1 MQSAASPSRPTR
13 TILVVEDD
21 RDIREILVAALE
33 DEGFRTIA
41 ANNGRRALDVLAS
54 LRELPGLILLDLM
67 MEEMGGREFLEVLD
81 REHRDDGWA
90 AIPVLVSSAAGA
102 GALAA
107 LPKTAGTFRK
117 PFDLDELVRVAES
130 FCPRIVPNG
139 LMAPPE
145 IRPS

>member
-1 MQSAASPSRPTR
+1 MESAAAMPTESRA
-13 TILVVEDD
+13 ILVVEDD

-41 ANNGRRALDVLAS
+41 ANNGRRALDVLGS

-67 MEEMGGREFLEVLD
+67 MEEMGGREFLEILH
-81 REHRDDGWA
+81 REHRHDGWA
-90 AIPVLVSSAAGA
+90 EIPVLVSSAAGA

-117 PFDLDELVRVAES
+117 PFDLDELVRVAETY
-130 FCPRIVPNG
+130 CPRIT
-139 LMAPPE
+139 PPGVL
-145 IRPS
+145 PS

>member
-1 MQSAASPSRPTR
+1 MHSAASLSHPVR

-33 DEGFRTIA
+33 DEGFQTIA

-81 REHRDDGWA
+81 REHRHDGWA
-90 AIPVLVSSAAGA
+90 EIPVLVSSAAGA

-130 FCPRIVPNG
+130 YCPRVGPS
-139 LMAPPE
+139 AV
-145 IRPS
+145 RPS

>member
-1 MQSAASPSRPTR
+1 MHAVTPSPTSSRA
-13 TILVVEDD
+13 ILVVEDD

-41 ANNGRRALDVLAS
+41 ANNGRRALDVLAT

-67 MEEMGGREFLEVLD
+67 MEEMGGREFLEVLE
-81 REHRDDGWA
+81 REHKDDGWA
-90 AIPVLVSSAAGA
+90 DIPVLVSSAAGA

-117 PFDLDELVRVAES
+117 PFDLDELVRVADQY
-130 FCPRIVPNG
+130 CPRRPG
-139 LMAPPE
+139 AP
-145 IRPS
+145 SHA

>member
-1 MQSAASPSRPTR
+1 MHAVTPSPTSSRA
-13 TILVVEDD
+13 ILVVEDD

-41 ANNGRRALDVLAS
+41 ANNGRRALDVLAT

-67 MEEMGGREFLEVLD
+67 MEEMGGREFLEVLK

-90 AIPVLVSSAAGA
+90 DIPVLVSSAAGA

-117 PFDLDELVRVAES
+117 PFDLDELVRVADQY
-130 FCPRIVPNG
+130 CPRRPG
-139 LMAPPE
+139 AP
-145 IRPS
+145 SHA